1 MRVLVMLCLA
11 AASNAATTKTLPY
24 TWKKCAKTDPAFRE
38 CFREAIEV
46 AVRELSR
53 KGAKGFGVFPIDPLF
68 LSRVDLERGR
78 DDSAVAIDLHF
89 RDVNFH
95 GLKNTKVL
103 DVVKADISNYHFKM
117 FVQVAK
123 GVTLKGQY
131 KMDGKV
137 LVLPITGEGKCEISL
152 ENITAHIELRGNEV
166 IKDGQKYGYMADWK
180 FLLDTTRLRM
190 SFDNRLNSNK
200 QLGKQMDSFLN
211 DNWNE
216 IWQELRDD
224 IQEAFSS
231 AFREIFNRIFTK
243 IPYDNLFPHHL

>member
-1 MRVLVMLCLA
+1 MLLCVAAGA
-11 AASNAATTKTLPY
+11 AAVVPKALPSN
-24 TWKKCAKTDPAFRE
+24 WKKCSRDNPKLRE
-38 CFREAIEV
+38 CLADATEHAIKEM
-46 AVRELSR
+46 SK
-53 KGAKGFGVFPIDPLF
+53 KGAKGLGLFPIDPLF
-68 LSRVDLERGR
+68 LSRVDIDRGDGR
-78 DDSAVAIDLHF
+78 TNGAVAIDLHLS
-89 RDVNFH
+89 DLNIH
-95 GLKNTKVL
+95 GLRHTKVL
-103 DVVKADISNYHFKM
+103 NVAEADISNYHFKM